1 MFNFLKRKKKPE
13 DKFVNVPGEQ
23 MIDIYY
29 NLRYY
34 QDNNS
39 TNIAVIKNRKKFNWQ
54 LRVWKDKLN
63 LKRGDRMIKLNDNR
77 YIFIIDEIEMNLV
90 HIASIEDLNEN
101 QIKYRK
107 YM

>member
-1 MFNFLKRKKKPE
+1 MFNFLKRNKQE
-13 DKFVNVPGEQ
+13 DKLVNIPGDK

-29 NLRYY
+29 NLRYF

-39 TNIAVIKNRKKFNWQ
+39 NNIAVIKNRKKFDWQ

-63 LKRGDRMIKLNDNR
+63 VKRGDKMIKLNNDR
-77 YIFIIDEIEMNLV
+77 YIFMIDEIEINLV
-90 HIASIEDLNEN
+90 HIKSLADLNAN

-107 YM
+107 YL